1 MFKFHYASY
10 RKLTEVYMPQVSLY
24 IDKET
29 LVKIEQLAKKNH
41 TSISKLVG
49 NNLKRLVKDD
59 YPEDFFNLFGAI
71 SDSTFVRPKSLVFSN
86 DGRREII

>member
-1 MFKFHYASY
+1 
-10 RKLTEVYMPQVSLY
+10 MPQVSLY

-29 LVKIEQLAKKNH
+29 LVKIEQLAHKNH
-41 TSISKLVG
+41 TSISKWVG

-71 SDSTFVRPKSLVFSN
+71 SDNTFVRPKSLVFSN